1 VPETAPAEAS
11 PTADGRE
18 RDRRVLV
25 AGIGNL
31 FFTDDGFG
39 PEAARQ
45 LARRMVP
52 DGVRVTDY
60 GIRGMHLSLD
70 LLDGWDRLI
79 LLDLV
84 PSRGRPGSVH
94 VVEIDVVACDEVVR
108 RDSTQGADLGIFPRL
123 AADAVGTAAQD
134 PHSMAP
140 HGVLATVVSL
150 GGRLP
155 PTVLVGCEPAD
166 IGEGLGLTPVVAAAV
181 PAAVDAVLAL
191 LCAAGPDLEPAPAG
205 VPTTGGH

>member
-1 VPETAPAEAS
+1 MPEPAPAESS

-18 RDRRVLV
+18 RSRRVLV
-25 AGIGNL
+25 AGVGNL

-45 LARRMVP
+45 LAMRSVP

-60 GIRGMHLSLD
+60 GIRGMHLALD

-84 PSRGRPGSVH
+84 PPRAQPGAVH
-94 VVEIDVVACDEVVR
+94 IVEIEP
-108 RDSTQGADLGIFPRL
+108 DSVSH
-123 AADAVGTAAQD
+123 AAPD
-134 PHSMAP
+134 PHGMAP
-140 HGVLATVVSL
+140 HAVLATVFSL

-166 IGEGLGLTPVVAAAV
+166 VGQGIGLSTVVAAAV
-181 PAAVDAVLAL
+181 PAAVDAVLTL
-191 LCAAGPDLEPAPAG
+191 LNAAGTDLEPAG
-205 VPTTGGH
+205 VPTSGGR

>member
-1 VPETAPAEAS
+1 VTVAEPAPAEAS

-18 RDRRVLV
+18 RGRRVLV

-45 LARRMVP
+45 LALRRVP
-52 DGVRVTDY
+52 EGVRVTDY

-84 PSRGRPGSVH
+84 PSRGRPGTVH
-94 VVEIDVVACDEVVR
+94 VVEID
-108 RDSTQGADLGIFPRL
+108 PH
-123 AADAVGTAAQD
+123 AVGTAAPD
-134 PHSMAP
+134 PHGMAP
-140 HGVLATVVSL
+140 HAVLATVGSL

-166 IGEGLGLTPVVAAAV
+166 IGEGLGLTPVIAAAV

-191 LCAAGPDLEPAPAG
+191 LTATGPDLEPAAAG
-205 VPTTGGH
+205 VPTSGGH